1 MTTEPKKERKKVLV
15 ISRHYPSYS
24 QIRAIQ
30 KQCGENC
37 LITWENSRFKD
48 VAEIISWYEQNQYN
62 DIALVAPKDII
73 ASLTAQHIF
82 PIHLLTTEVAEDE
95 RQPGDFKKGETL
107 LRAIA
112 QRVKRAEVVITYY

>member
-82 PIHLLTTEVAEDE
+82 PIHLLTTEVAEYE
-95 RQPGDFKKGETL
+95 RQPEILKKAKPCLEPL
-107 LRAIA
+107 LKESREP
-112 QRVKRAEVVITYY
+112 K